1 VLLLLLLL
9 LPHFSITS
17 STRNFREIEV
27 DITAVTSKFQNACSN
42 LSEAMSFLSSLER
55 RRDLIDQVFLD
66 AEAACAAV
74 SSSSA
79 APTSAPAAAPSA
91 IPSNVS
97 NVNSGSDENLR
108 AVSAPTAPVT
118 RVNVDHVHIVLA
130 CFTSGRFS
138 YALILLLQVPEV
150 WKVLRREIIDQ
161 VGASFKMIRGRA
173 CVFWDWD
180 WDCDCNCDNNDK

>member
-1 VLLLLLLL
+1 MLLLLLLLLLL
-9 LPHFSITS
+9 LPHFSITFT
-17 STRNFREIEV
+17 TRNFREIEV

-79 APTSAPAAAPSA
+79 PTSAPAAAPSA

-97 NVNSGSDENLR
+97 NVNSGTDENLR

-138 YALILLLQVPEV
+138 YALILLPQVPEV
-150 WKVLRREIIDQ
+150 WKVLRREITDQ

-173 CVFWDWD
+173 CVFWDWE
-180 WDCDCNCDNNDK
+180 CDCDNNDK